1 MIGKGIFHTNIAVRD
16 LGKSMKFYQGLF
28 GMVEAHLKDGD
39 LVFLTTPGRDDVL
52 TLTPAGGTYGF
63 PGGCAIEMERERREN
78 SPGVQGGVSH
88 FGYMLSNLEEYERV
102 IARVA
107 DFGGRLLT
115 RCEHGGMFS
124 HTYLADP
131 DGYTVEIHYGH

>member
-1 MIGKGIFHTNIAVRD
+1 MGTGRLDSTRACLACRKTE
-16 LGKSMKFYQGLF
+16 L
-28 GMVEAHLKDGD
+28 EDGD
-39 LVFLTTPGRDDVL
+39 LVFLTTPGRNDIL
-52 TLTPAGGTYGF
+52 TFPPAGGTYGF
-63 PGGCAIEMERERREN
+63 PGGCAIEMERERQKNRP
-78 SPGVQGGVSH
+78 SVQGGVSH
-88 FGYMLSNLEEYERV
+88 FGYMLPSRKNMSGLLR
-102 IARVA
+102 AVA